1 MSEEAFPA
9 WARPVEDVLRFHS
22 VDVAR
27 GLKEE
32 EVEKRLREQG
42 YNELQKE
49 PKTPLWKLVLDQ
61 FDDMLVKVR
70 ENGVLENENGR
81 SGS

>member
-1 MSEEAFPA
+1 MGEEAFPA
-9 WARPVEDVLRFHS
+9 WARPVEDVLKFHS

-27 GLKEE
+27 GLKGE
-32 EVEKRLREQG
+32 EVERRLREQG

-61 FDDMLVKVR
+61 FDDMLVKVKIR
-70 ENGVLENENGR
+70 GI
-81 SGS
+81 